1 MSNYSKRTAI
11 VTGLRGQDGSFL
23 AEQLIEQNY
32 RVFGVIRRSSQ
43 GLDLGEA
50 RGLEGNPSLEV
61 YEGDITDPSSM
72 NELCRLARP
81 DLFFNLAAQSHV
93 GSSFK
98 QPFYTAQC
106 TGIGVLNC
114 LEAIRQSG
122 LHTRFLQASTSEL
135 FGGVSSSSN
144 SEATPFYP
152 RSPYGVAKQFGHWM
166 TINYRE
172 SYKMFAVNSICHN
185 HESERRGPNFVT
197 RKISRGV
204 AHIKRGLQDALHLGN
219 LDAKRDWG
227 YAPDF
232 TSAMILMLQAGEPR
246 DYVLATGETHSVREF
261 CEVAFSHVGLN
272 YQDYVKI
279 DPRFYRPAEVDVL
292 VGDYSLIHKD
302 LGWQPTTT
310 FQALVTSMVDH
321 DLDLLA

>member
-1 MSNYSKRTAI
+1 
-11 VTGLRGQDGSFL
+11 
-23 AEQLIEQNY
+23 
-32 RVFGVIRRSSQ
+32 
-43 GLDLGEA
+43 
-50 RGLEGNPSLEV
+50 
-61 YEGDITDPSSM
+61 
-72 NELCRLARP
+72 
-81 DLFFNLAAQSHV
+81 
-93 GSSFK
+93 
-98 QPFYTAQC
+98 
-106 TGIGVLNC
+106 
-114 LEAIRQSG
+114 
-122 LHTRFLQASTSEL
+122 
-135 FGGVSSSSN
+135 
-144 SEATPFYP
+144 
-152 RSPYGVAKQFGHWM
+152 
-166 TINYRE
+166 
-172 SYKMFAVNSICHN
+172 
-185 HESERRGPNFVT
+185 
-197 RKISRGV
+197 V